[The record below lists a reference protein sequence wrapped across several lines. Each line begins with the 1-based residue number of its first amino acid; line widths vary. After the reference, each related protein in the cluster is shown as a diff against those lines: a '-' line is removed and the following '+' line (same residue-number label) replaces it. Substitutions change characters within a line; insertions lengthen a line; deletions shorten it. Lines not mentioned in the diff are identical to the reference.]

1 MRLIKRVNEGK
12 RAIGNKR
19 EYSDAEK
26 IEIKERIA
34 KIVARRNAKK
44 EQKDIDIKELL
55 KKDNVVEIS
64 KEVKIQLED
73 RDLYLEPGDVVEII
87 PASKKWGTSAKE

>member
-1 MRLIKRVNEGK
+1 MRLIKRVNESEKK
-12 RAIGNKR
+12 RAVRNKR

-26 IEIKERIA
+26 TEIKERIA
-34 KIVARRNAKK
+34 KIVSRRNAKK
-44 EQKDIDIKELL
+44 EQKDTDIKELL

-87 PASKKWGTSAKE
+87 PASKK

>member
-1 MRLIKRVNEGK
+1 MRPIKRVNESEKK
-12 RAIGNKR
+12 RAVRNKR

-26 IEIKERIA
+26 TEIKERIA
-34 KIVARRNAKK
+34 KIVSRRGAKK
-44 EQKDIDIKELL
+44 EQKDTDIKELL
-55 KKDNVVEIS
+55 KKDNVVKIS

-87 PASKKWGTSAKE
+87 PASKK